1 MSKALHR
8 STAGFTLF
16 ELLIVIVIAGVLALI
31 AAPGW
36 LTFMNSRRAD
46 AGRDQVL
53 QLLRQA
59 QSQAI
64 RSRRSQTVKFVTPDN
79 ELPIV
84 EISGISQ
91 RIDGQVVGATPRNF
105 GLEVL
110 NGDESCGAAEGCVV
124 FNDRGNVSKASTVI
138 NITSP
143 AGSGAKHCVIVET
156 LLGAMRSTSGDDCK
170 PST

>member
-8 STAGFTLF
+8 STTGFTLF
-16 ELLIVIVIAGVLALI
+16 ELLVVIVIVGVLASI

-36 LTFMNSRRAD
+36 LSFMNNRRAN

-59 QSQAI
+59 QSQAV
-64 RSRRSQTVKFVTPDN
+64 RSRRSQVVTFDAPDN
-79 ELPIV
+79 ELPV
-84 EISGISQ
+84 VSISGISQ
-91 RIDGQVVGATPRNF
+91 QINGQVVGATPQNF

-110 NGDESCGAAEGCVV
+110 NDDPACAGGEGCVI
-124 FNDRGNVSKASTVI
+124 FDNRGNVSKAGTVI

-143 AGSGAKHCVIVET
+143 AENGAKRCVIVET

-170 PST
+170 PTS

>member
-1 MSKALHR
+1 MSKPPYR
-8 STAGFTLF
+8 SATGFTLF
-16 ELLIVIVIAGVLALI
+16 ELLIVIVIAGILALI

-36 LTFMNSRRAD
+36 LTFMNSRRAN

-64 RSRRSQTVKFVTPDN
+64 RSRRSQVVTFETPEN
-79 ELPIV
+79 ELPLV
-84 EISGISQ
+84 TISGIAQ
-91 RIDGQVVGATPRNF
+91 KIDGQVVGATPKNF
-105 GLEVL
+105 GLEVVDDDPACP
-110 NGDESCGAAEGCVV
+110 GDAGCVI
-124 FNDRGNVSKASTVI
+124 FNDRGNVSKAGTVI

-143 AGSGAKHCVIVET
+143 AGEGAKRCVIVET

-170 PST
+170 AS